1 VHAETHPDIMRSV
14 STVHEIHSG
23 VPILDKNRLLD
34 TLADNH
40 LITSKVIINLH
51 FMSIL
56 LLNVPFQSYLENSHP
71 CVKLRIWFVSASV
84 DWSRVA
90 NKD

>member
-1 VHAETHPDIMRSV
+1 MHAETHPDIIWSV
-14 STVHEIHSG
+14 STVHEIHSS

-56 LLNVPFQSYLENSHP
+56 LLNVPF
-71 CVKLRIWFVSASV
+71 
-84 DWSRVA
+84 
-90 NKD
+90 